1 MLISPT
7 KQSRHK
13 DHCQSYRYKV
23 YNPKNILHIYFMF
36 LLFATVA
43 RWGGVVTVSRA
54 VVHIGITGKIEVFG
68 MEHLYTYMDPHK
80 LIKT

>member
-1 MLISPT
+1 
-7 KQSRHK
+7 
-13 DHCQSYRYKV
+13 
-23 YNPKNILHIYFMF
+23 MF

-68 MEHLYTYMDPHK
+68 MGHLYTYMDPHK